1 MHKRTEEG
9 RLHYNG
15 QSFNLWRRPGLQNA
29 FFACKN
35 AFADQRKALV
45 PGGVSTFSSSHRAVS
60 ALRVILQI
68 QFVRYFADNF
78 CQCKKRSMTPDEKLY
93 ADCAELVCLRDNG
106 LCSFFVFR
114 KTKIMCVPPK
124 IWYYS
129 VLILFGIIFY
139 VNFATISV
147 TNVVKINF
155 SDIF

>member
-1 MHKRTEEG
+1 MESSGIKKRVFCLQKRVRGPT
-9 RLHYNG
+9 
-15 QSFNLWRRPGLQNA
+15 QSVIPR
-29 FFACKN
+29 
-35 AFADQRKALV
+35 
-45 PGGVSTFSSSHRAVS
+45 GVSTFSSSHRAVS

-78 CQCKKRSMTPDEKLY
+78 CQCKNAVCRRTKNYTPIAPSWSACGITGYVRFLSSEKP
-93 ADCAELVCLRDNG
+93 
-106 LCSFFVFR
+106 
-114 KTKIMCVPPK
+114 KIMCVPPK

-147 TNVVKINF
+147 TNVVKITF